1 MLTRARKRLASGDA
15 QRRGTVLLLDHAG
28 DAAKLSRLSEVAS
41 GVASERTPETL
52 GRALAALKEELGMEV
67 AFVSEFDR
75 RRMVFRRLVG
85 DGGSFGWREG
95 GSIPLDDTYCR
106 LLTEGRLPPVI
117 PDAGADGRVKGLDVT
132 GEARIGSYVGVPI
145 RFSDGTLY
153 GTLCCVSHSPDPSLQ
168 ERDARFVAVLARLVA
183 DQIEHERSRRREA
196 EARVRAHER
205 RIISRELHDRVAHA
219 MGVVHQSLQL
229 HEALRDR
236 DPEKAAEKL
245 GLAKRMTLEAM
256 GQTRDLSR
264 SLGGGEAGEDLRAAL
279 SEMLSALVPAGV
291 AHELGVAGDEGTI
304 PDETREQLFL
314 VLREAVRNAV
324 SHSGASKVSV
334 SVVVE
339 GRRVVGAVE
348 DDGRGFERKA
358 AGPEESGGLAH
369 MAERASLLGGT
380 CSVDSAL
387 GEGTRVEVRL
397 PVGGAGSPRAA
408 PRDSSGRTS

>member
-1 MLTRARKRLASGDA
+1 MLTCARKRLASGDA

-205 RIISRELHDRVAHA
+205 RIISRELHD
-219 MGVVHQSLQL
+219 GS
-229 HEALRDR
+229 
-236 DPEKAAEKL
+236 PTPW
-245 GLAKRMTLEAM
+245 GWST
-256 GQTRDLSR
+256 
-264 SLGGGEAGEDLRAAL
+264 
-279 SEMLSALVPAGV
+279 
-291 AHELGVAGDEGTI
+291 
-304 PDETREQLFL
+304 
-314 VLREAVRNAV
+314 
-324 SHSGASKVSV
+324 
-334 SVVVE
+334 
-339 GRRVVGAVE
+339 
-348 DDGRGFERKA
+348 
-358 AGPEESGGLAH
+358 
-369 MAERASLLGGT
+369 RASSSTRPSGT
-380 CSVDSAL
+380 ATPRRRPRSW
-387 GEGTRVEVRL
+387 
-397 PVGGAGSPRAA
+397 GSP
-408 PRDSSGRTS
+408 SG